1 MSAGASPSGIR
12 ALVLTLSVLA
22 SPACAAR
29 YGELE
34 IRVVDQDTGQP
45 VAVRMRL
52 NNARG
57 RSYLPRSLTAWHDHF
72 VLDGKAVLRLPPGQY
87 TFQMHRGPEYRVR
100 TGHFT
105 IEPGATDNTQVDM
118 QRFVNMREAGWWA
131 GDLYVP
137 RPLRDVPLLI
147 RAEDLHVVPVVT
159 WSDPPDRASDRQS
172 PRAVLLQAE
181 PDRFYHLMAGR
192 HHGDGGSLLVFQLDA
207 PLAVNQPPGELPGPL
222 DFPTQARQHP
232 HVHID
237 LPSPFAWDM
246 PLWVS
251 AGQIDSIGVASATCG
266 RTGRWTRNRARGIAI
281 DCCFPRPTGS
291 AAGQRPFTITCSTVA
306 CASAHAGSGS
316 GVQPN
321 PVGYNRV
328 YVHCGKEL
336 TYDKWWEGLRGTC
349 GDHQRAAHAAIGQRP
364 AAGPRVPRLPGGFRG
379 TEHHTA
385 PGHARQD

>member
-1 MSAGASPSGIR
+1 M
-12 ALVLTLSVLA
+12 
-22 SPACAAR
+22 
-29 YGELE
+29 
-34 IRVVDQDTGQP
+34 VDQDTGQP

-251 AGQIDSIGVASATCG
+251 AGQIDSIGVASAHLWQDG
-266 RTGRWTRNRARGIAI
+266 ALDEEPGERNRDRLLFPPPHGIGRWSEAI
-281 DCCFPRPTGS
+281 YYHLLNCGLRIPPS
-291 AAGQRPFTITCSTVA
+291 
-306 CASAHAGSGS
+306 AGSGS